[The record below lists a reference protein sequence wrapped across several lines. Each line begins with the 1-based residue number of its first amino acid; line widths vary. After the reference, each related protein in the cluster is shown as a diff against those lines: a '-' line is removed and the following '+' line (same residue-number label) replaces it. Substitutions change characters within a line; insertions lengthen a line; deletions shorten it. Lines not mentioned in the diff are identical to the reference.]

1 MPRIHKQGYPALGIH
16 LSSGGGMSGH
26 GVWTGSHWGLAYWAT
41 SCLHDISFLSKM
53 ERIKLEKG
61 MRGVQSRE
69 DLCLS
74 HGTSNRSIANE
85 EAGPQHAG
93 LCP

>member
-1 MPRIHKQGYPALGIH
+1 MPRIHKQWYPALEIH
-16 LSSGGGMSGH
+16 LSSGGGMSGP

-41 SCLHDISFLSKM
+41 SCLHDISFLSKR

-74 HGTSNRSIANE
+74 HGTSNYSIANE
-85 EAGPQHAG
+85 
-93 LCP
+93 